1 MPRMGTNGNVSS
13 MQETRAPLA
22 PEEVRIGATIKA
34 LREAHGLT
42 VTELAR
48 GIGVG
53 HSLVSL
59 IESGE
64 RRATMA
70 NCQAVARLLNVK
82 LAAIT
87 VEGYE
92 RIADEPAQ
100 ATS

>member
-1 MPRMGTNGNVSS
+1 VTESK
-13 MQETRAPLA
+13 LD
-22 PEEVRIGATIKA
+22 PEAVRLGATIRA

-42 VTELAR
+42 VPQLAAA
-48 GIGVG
+48 IGL
-53 HSLVSL
+53 SDRYLRY

-64 RRATMA
+64 KKVTPQVCHSIAGT
-70 NCQAVARLLNVK
+70 LNVP

-92 RIADEPAQ
+92 QIA